1 MVDRLLPMPDF
12 ATFLLQGAALGVTAA
27 GSPGAFQAYLI
38 TQTLNGGWRRG
49 ALVAMGPLVSD
60 PPIVITIVFLLDNLP
75 AGFLRWIGLLGGGF
89 ALYLAWGL
97 WRGVH
102 RGTGIGNYVTESSS
116 PTPATPLEA
125 RGVVG
130 RAALMNLLSPGP
142 YLFWS
147 LVLGPLLLGAWQRSP
162 LSGVAFLAGFY
173 AAFIGSML
181 LLAALFA
188 QAQRF
193 GPRFVRLLAQ
203 FSILILAFFGLYLIW
218 QALNSQIS

>member
-1 MVDRLLPMPDF
+1 MDF
-12 ATFLLQGAALGVTAA
+12 TPFFLQGAVLGLTAA

-38 TQTLNGGWRRG
+38 NQSLQGGWRRG
-49 ALVAMGPLVSD
+49 ALVALGPLLSD
-60 PPIVITIVFLLDNLP
+60 PPIVITILFLLDNLP
-75 AGFLRWIGLLGGGF
+75 PGFLRWIGLLGGTF

-97 WRGVH
+97 WRGVRRTPVDRSGLSEISSH
-102 RGTGIGNYVTESSS
+102 AAENRG
-116 PTPATPLEA
+116 AW
-125 RGVVG
+125 GVVG

-147 LVLGPLLLGAWQRSP
+147 LVLGPLLLAAWQRSP
-162 LSGVAFLAGFY
+162 ANGMAFLAGFY

-193 GPRFVRLLAQ
+193 GPRFVRQLAQ
-203 FSILILAFFGLYLIW
+203 LSLLILAFFGIYLIW